1 MDPKTQQEITC
12 RLRSSEGHIRGI
24 LRMVEE
30 DRPCTAILQ
39 QLQAVQGSL
48 KQVQLLLIR
57 QQLDRCLCNLDGDE
71 TKRGHALREE
81 LFALFEHNT

>member
-1 MDPKTQQEITC
+1 MEPKTQQEITC

-48 KQVQLLLIR
+48 KQIQLLLIR
-57 QQLDRCLCNLDGDE
+57 QQLDRCLCKLEDDDAQQNL
-71 TKRGHALREE
+71 ALREE
-81 LFALFEHNT
+81 LFALLEHNT